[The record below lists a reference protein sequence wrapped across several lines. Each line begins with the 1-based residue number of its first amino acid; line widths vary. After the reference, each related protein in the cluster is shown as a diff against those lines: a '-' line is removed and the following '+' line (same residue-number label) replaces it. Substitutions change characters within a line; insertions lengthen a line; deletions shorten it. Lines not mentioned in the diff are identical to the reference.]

1 VGRLR
6 TLRPLVATLFVG
18 AFAGYVVAALVGTVL
33 QDNGLLGSG
42 ESAQARAYMIGLLE
56 RDPDSVTA
64 LRPKGDIVQRATE
77 IQTAEQSR
85 SSTMKPLTLTYLGG
99 GTVGRISVH
108 IYAVEMRASNGRD
121 QFFPL
126 ALTIIGGK
134 VVRSE

>member
-1 VGRLR
+1 MGRLH
-6 TLRPLVATLFVG
+6 TLRPLVATLFIG
-18 AFAGYVVAALVGTVL
+18 AFAGYVLAALVGTVL

-108 IYAVEMRASNGRD
+108 IYAVAMRASNGRD